1 MFSRGKECNTLK
13 LNKFLLFKGEKKIN
27 VSRYYE
33 EGESDGEGK
42 SWSQRSL
49 RPIESLAQSYRVEQW
64 QRSKSMITCL
74 KILLMVSGK
83 EIWSSKGK
91 ARRMLQLL
99 RSEIIQSFED

>member
-13 LNKFLLFKGEKKIN
+13 LNKFVLFNRGKIIN
-27 VSRYYE
+27 ISRCYE

-42 SWSQRSL
+42 SWSQRIL
-49 RPIESLAQSYRVEQW
+49 RPFESLARSYQVEQW
-64 QRSKSMITCL
+64 QRSKSVITCL